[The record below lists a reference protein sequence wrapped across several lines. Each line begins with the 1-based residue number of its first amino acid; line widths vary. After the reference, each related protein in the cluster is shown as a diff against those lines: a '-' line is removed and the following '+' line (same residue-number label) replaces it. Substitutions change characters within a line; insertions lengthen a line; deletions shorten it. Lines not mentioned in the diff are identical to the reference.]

1 MIAANM
7 NTTPTL
13 VFDYDNPKLKKRK
26 KVKIMCENYC
36 LDLDSMPKVLQ
47 TLDGVTLAEM
57 DLPPIKYVI
66 KDLLPQGLAMLN
78 GSMKIG
84 KSWMV
89 LDWCVRIAKGENIWN
104 FPTTKGTTL
113 RVRTSGT
120 SLPRRGQ
127 PYTSVWRIPIRG
139 CRIVCCLSRRM
150 YRLTCISLSGV

>member
-1 MIAANM
+1 MIAAKM

-13 VFDYDNPKLKKRK
+13 VFNFENPKFKIRK
-26 KVKIMCENYC
+26 KVKIMGENYC

-113 RVRTSGT
+113 YL
-120 SLPRRGQ
+120 SLEDSNTRLQAVQRHSVARRKIFEGE
-127 PYTSVWRIPIRG
+127 YGR
-139 CRIVCCLSRRM
+139 
-150 YRLTCISLSGV
+150 

>member
-13 VFDYDNPKLKKRK
+13 VFDYDNPKLKNRK

-36 LDLDSMPKVLQ
+36 LDLDSMPKVLKI
-47 TLDGVTLAEM
+47 LDGVTLAEM

-89 LDWCVRIAKGENIWN
+89 LD
-104 FPTTKGTTL
+104 
-113 RVRTSGT
+113 
-120 SLPRRGQ
+120 
-127 PYTSVWRIPIRG
+127 
-139 CRIVCCLSRRM
+139 
-150 YRLTCISLSGV
+150 

>member
-1 MIAANM
+1 MSE
-7 NTTPTL
+7 
-13 VFDYDNPKLKKRK
+13 DY
-26 KVKIMCENYC
+26 CF
-36 LDLDSMPKVLQ
+36 DLDSMPKVLQ
-47 TLDGVTLAEM
+47 TLDGITLAEM

-113 RVRTSGT
+113 YLSQFGGFQYAAAGSSAVCHG
-120 SLPRRGQ
+120 
-127 PYTSVWRIPIRG
+127 G
-139 CRIVCCLSRRM
+139 C
-150 YRLTCISLSGV
+150 TA